1 MINIHIADFRGD
13 DIKSFIDGSWIRYF
27 PTKKRRSYLFQSSL
41 GIIAMIVLVIGIVV
55 SIYVMRF
62 AIRSLIGITSAQV
75 VASIAN
81 SVQIIILNAVYTF
94 IANVLTERENHR
106 TNTDVSNIILIIGN
120 LLIIS
125 HRSSLLF
132 LFSLKI
138 V

>member
-1 MINIHIADFRGD
+1 MIA
-13 DIKSFIDGSWIRYF
+13 
-27 PTKKRRSYLFQSSL
+27 
-41 GIIAMIVLVIGIVV
+41 LVIGIVV

-132 LFSLKI
+132 FFSLKI